1 MPYLPH
7 KTCCPDPV
15 ASAAAIPD
23 EANCSWFHQSHHCD
37 DIQHLSCW
45 IYFRNNKMMITFY
58 AISQPRD
65 DTGTWSRRAKTC
77 FMITSSKGS
86 IFRVTGLC
94 AGNSPV
100 TGEFPALRPVTRSFD
115 VLFDMRLDKRLSK
128 QSCGWWFETPSR
140 PLWRHSNGS
149 TPIPRPYGQSLGCA
163 MIVNTFG
170 GNDQVRIG
178 LRCRTHT
185 LWVSFLTWNKAFL
198 EYLRNITFYIH
209 SI

>member
-1 MPYLPH
+1 MQITK
-7 KTCCPDPV
+7 KTSKLCVIGLSKGNSPV
-15 ASAAAIPD
+15 TGEFPAQKASDAEYVSI
-23 EANCSWFHQSHHCD
+23 WWRHH

-45 IYFRNNKMMITFY
+45 IYSRNNKMMITFY

-77 FMITSSKGS
+77 FMITSSNGS

-128 QSCGWWFETPSR
+128 QSCGWWFKTSSHS
-140 PLWRHSNGS
+140 LWRHRNDSVS
-149 TPIPRPYGQSLGCA
+149 TAALHNVLSVKYWCTRKLIIETE
-163 MIVNTFG
+163 M
-170 GNDQVRIG
+170 
-178 LRCRTHT
+178 
-185 LWVSFLTWNKAFL
+185 VSFWWKCRHRRHRRLSMW
-198 EYLRNITFYIH
+198 
-209 SI
+209 